1 MMKPQDSGDST
12 LTTNWLNVVR
22 FHKDIAA
29 REEQGFFELNAKDD
43 DSDRWSSIDD
53 FEPTEPDGPWSLDMS
68 QIRSRSFWLQ
78 LSQMGDESV
87 FIGGPGYLS
96 WQKRGRGWSPV
107 WQPLLYREVVV
118 QPGDSE
124 IVLEPS
130 LGGQWALSPLFY
142 NILERLSVALDDSHD
157 DLPATLFRKALG
169 KARPGELH
177 QAILDALLRVEPA
190 VEEDLTK
197 DARPGTFTTPPSP
210 WVVFRPID
218 RFGPFTRHLMRDY
231 ESLERRLASNPEDVG
246 GMALLENAC
255 PGSEEGKTDLLPV
268 VPLNDSQ
275 QQVVRAILRQ
285 RPLSVISGPP
295 GCGKSQ
301 VVVSLLLNAWA
312 QGLKVLFAS
321 NNNKAVDVVRERLV
335 KFEDTFPVAVR
346 AGSQKNQN
354 INEILDTTLMIA
366 RKPFETTRFD
376 RGQVRRERADLQGQR
391 RKLEESLETRLPQRI
406 QEAWRAA
413 LRGHAQHRDLVRE
426 LSDRKE
432 GFSTRARDV
441 RPGSKPRQLPEALAA
456 TRAWLDRATH
466 FQDLVA
472 KDSVHRAEQEAELR
486 KAERARL
493 SIALPLGMNADA
505 AGDWSWLQVSAAR
518 ESLESWTGEAKSIL
532 STTLVAN
539 LAAFEWN
546 DDYDFWSSEKDARTW
561 NERGSSLADKIR
573 VAISDLMPTRESER
587 SRKKQEKAKSDV
599 LRDMGI
605 ETSTTLNQ
613 NLDADELRS
622 WKGAYAE
629 CSTRPMG
636 FFDFLP
642 WSRTAQLKKQ
652 MAAVETRLGGVLP
665 FQVWEALGPLDDQGR
680 SSLAP
685 LVEALQEWQAA
696 YKAWTQARTKFE
708 RDAGVFL
715 PLRQSAV
722 RLRLENAPAGNS
734 LDDWSDFTDQV
745 IACTHAADAAAEA
758 WRRRV
763 LQEEAGRSLRAL
775 GEAWDSLPYSPLLK
789 SWSVGPGTTVVQA
802 IRAATASPSQASA
815 QSAVQLI
822 AGGTLVALIEG
833 WRQLVLAHHKVV
845 EIRASLDGI
854 PDAMERR
861 AQWWAERPREAL
873 VIGEPPGSWPGLPDT
888 ESQLE
893 VVEHL
898 VEEWRAFE
906 ETERPELENKA
917 RKAASW
923 AEDQF
928 GKAVKL
934 IPDPSSAARAK
945 QVKASADGSS
955 GWPQDELQRIF
966 DQFGSEWLERQILAI
981 DMKLEKLSFEDAKER
996 WLQRLAEDKSALQ
1009 AVGRVKQSLKQNSGR
1024 LPDEMH
1030 GAFEDALRLVP
1041 VWITTA
1047 QAPQAIPLLPG
1058 LFDIVVID
1066 EASQCTLT
1074 KLLPLVYRGRS
1085 LAVIGDEHQ
1094 LPAIPTVKRFEERAL
1109 ASKHRISAEQLLT
1122 LGHAENDV
1130 FKAAAGALPTM
1141 GSDVLVL
1148 DEHYRSHPA
1157 IIGFSNRNVY
1167 RHQLVLRKDPT
1178 DLCSEYIHAGVH
1190 MTDVRG
1196 SAERGARGRSWRNR
1210 EEATAVVQ
1218 LVSELWQQARG
1229 DAEIGVVTP
1238 FRAQKELIKEG
1249 LNSRGLS
1256 EVFVDTAYGFQGD
1269 ERDIMVFSPVVAK
1282 GMPDSSARWVAVPPN
1297 QINVALTR
1305 AKDALHVVSDFGY
1318 CRTNAPGIL
1327 KALAR
1332 YCEEVHDLRLESAA
1346 ELELFHW
1353 MLIEGWQVQS
1363 HPKLG
1368 GERLSFSLTGSLGK
1382 KVGVLLV
1389 EEHDDDR
1396 IHSVSTT
1403 MLGHG
1408 HTPVVMTEQEVFETP
1423 HECVAKVR
1431 SALD

>member
-1 MMKPQDSGDST
+1 MERHGFGDRA

-29 REEQGFFELNAKDD
+29 REEQGFFALNAKDD

-53 FEPTEPDGPWSLDMS
+53 FEPTEPDGPWSLDES
-68 QIRSRSFWLQ
+68 QVRSRSFWLQ
-78 LSQMGDESV
+78 LSQLGDESV
-87 FIGGPGYLS
+87 FVGGPGYLS

-107 WQPLLYREVVV
+107 WQPLLYREVIV

-130 LGGQWALSPLFY
+130 VGGQWALSPLFY

-157 DLPATLFRKALG
+157 DLPAMLFRKALG
-169 KARPGELH
+169 KARPGGLH

-210 WVVFRPID
+210 WVVFRPVD

-231 ESLERRLASNPEDVG
+231 QSLERRLASNPEDIG
-246 GMALLENAC
+246 GMALLDSVRPE
-255 PGSEEGKTDLLPV
+255 STSGKTDLLPV
-268 VPLNDSQ
+268 VPLNESQ
-275 QQVVRAILRQ
+275 QQVVRAILQQ

-376 RGQVRRERADLQGQR
+376 RGQVSRERTDLQGQR
-391 RKLEESLETRLPQRI
+391 RKLEDSLETRLPQRI

-413 LRGHAQHRDLVRE
+413 LRGHAQHGDLVRE
-426 LSDRKE
+426 LSDKSA
-432 GFSTRARDV
+432 GFLDRARAV
-441 RPGSKPRQLPEALAA
+441 RPGSKPGQLQGALEE

-466 FQDLVA
+466 FQNLVA
-472 KDSVHRAEQEAELR
+472 SDSVHLAEREAELR
-486 KAERARL
+486 KAERSRV
-493 SIALPLGMNADA
+493 SIASPLGMNSGH
-505 AGDWSWLQVSAAR
+505 AGDWSWLRVADAR
-518 ESLESWTGEAKSIL
+518 ESLERWTGEAKGL
-532 STTLVAN
+532 LVPA
-539 LAAFEWN
+539 LEASLVEFEWIE
-546 DDYDFWSSEKDARTW
+546 DFDFWNGEKDARTW
-561 NERGSSLADKIR
+561 SERGSSLADKIR
-573 VAISDLMPTRESER
+573 VAISDLLPIRETER
-587 SRKKQEKAKSDV
+587 SRKKVAEAASDV
-599 LRDMGI
+599 LREIGV
-605 ETSTTLNQ
+605 ETSPALNG
-613 NLDADELRS
+613 NLEADELRD

-629 CSTRPMG
+629 YSSRPSG

-642 WSRTAQLKKQ
+642 WSRSSQLKKR
-652 MAAVETRLGGVLP
+652 MAAVEAKVGGVLP
-665 FQVWEALGPLDDQGR
+665 FQVWEALGPLDDEGR
-680 SSLAP
+680 ASLAP
-685 LVEALQEWQAA
+685 LVEALQEWLTAFD
-696 YKAWTQARTKFE
+696 AWNRARAKFE

-715 PLRQSAV
+715 PLRKSAV
-722 RLRLENAPAGNS
+722 RLRLENAPAGTG
-734 LDDWSDFTDQV
+734 LDDWSDFADKVT
-745 IACTHAADAAAEA
+745 AGTHAADAAAEA
-758 WRRRV
+758 WRKRV
-763 LQEEAGRSLRAL
+763 TQEKARHSLRRL
-775 GEAWDSLPYSPLLK
+775 VDAWDALPYSPLLK
-789 SWSVGPGTTVVQA
+789 CWSSGPGASITRA
-802 IRAATASPSQASA
+802 IRASAESPSPANARTARQ
-815 QSAVQLI
+815 VV
-822 AGGTLVALIEG
+822 AGGALAELIEG
-833 WRQLVLAHHKVV
+833 WRQLVVAHREVV
-845 EIRASLDGI
+845 ETRAAIEAI

-861 AQWWAERPREAL
+861 TQWWAERPHAAL
-873 VIGEPPGSWPGLPDT
+873 VIAEPPNTWPKLPDI
-888 ESQLE
+888 ESQLGVIE
-893 VVEHL
+893 SL
-898 VEEWRAFE
+898 VEEWREFE
-906 ETERPELENKA
+906 NKERPDLENKA

-928 GKAVKL
+928 TKAVNL
-934 IPDPSSAARAK
+934 IPDPASAAKAK
-945 QVKASADGSS
+945 QVKASAPGPT
-955 GWPQDELQRIF
+955 GWPQDDLQTIF
-966 DQFGSEWLERQILAI
+966 DQFGSEWLERKIRAI
-981 DMKLEKLSFEDAKER
+981 DMQLEKLSFEDAKER

-1009 AVGRVKQSLKQNSGR
+1009 AVGRVKQSLKQNRGR

-1109 ASKHRISAEQLLT
+1109 ASKHRMSGEQLLT

-1178 DLCSEYIHAGVH
+1178 DVCSEYIHAGVF
-1190 MTDVRG
+1190 MRDVRG

-1210 EEATAVVQ
+1210 EEASAVVQ

-1332 YCEEVHDLRLESAA
+1332 YCEEVHDLRMDSAA

-1368 GERLSFSLTGSLGK
+1368 SERLSFSLTGALGK

-1396 IHSVSTT
+1396 IHSVSST

-1408 HTPVVMTEQEVFETP
+1408 HTPIVMTEQEVFETP

-1431 SALD
+1431 NALG